1 MISMY
6 FGKPGSGKSTLAAK
20 IALEQ
25 RKNYQHIYC
34 NMPLKIDGVTHITDD
49 CIGKY
54 ELENCLLIIDEA
66 SLFAD
71 NRDFKNFNKNRRLE
85 YFLLHRHRRSDII
98 LLTQGY
104 NCVDKKLRMLTVNL
118 FYIERWGILGHWFST
133 YYPIAYG
140 IHIPESGEKLGEII
154 EGYRKP
160 SFLHKL
166 FTKKKFYRPNYYS
179 YFDSYAFDRFPDLPS
194 EFQPYHDEKTAL
206 KERCGIL
213 GKIKKAIF
221 ERRQKSRANKN
232 KGLQAADISGQSY
245 PSGGVLHFTDQLS
258 GEPYILRTSDADES
272 GEFSF
277 SIEKNSHT
285 RFDLS

>member
-6 FGKPGSGKSTLAAK
+6 FGKPGSGKSTLVAK
-20 IALEQ
+20 IAMEQ

-85 YFLLHRHRRSDII
+85 YFLLHRHRHSDII

-118 FYIERWGILGHWFST
+118 YYIERWGLLGHWFST

-140 IHIPESGEKLGEII
+140 IHIPESGEKLGEIV
-154 EGYRKP
+154 EGYSKP
-160 SFLHKL
+160 SFLYKL
-166 FTKKKFYRPNYYS
+166 FTKKRFYRPKYYP
-179 YFDSYAFDRFPDLPS
+179 YFDSYAFDRFPDLPV
-194 EFQPYHDEKTAL
+194 EFQPYHDDKTAL

-213 GKIKKAIF
+213 GKIKKAIA
-221 ERRQKSRANKN
+221 EKRKKSGTNQST
-232 KGLQAADISGQSY
+232 GFQAVDLSGQSY
-245 PSGGVLHFTDQLS
+245 PSGGVLYFTDELS
-258 GEPYILRTSDADES
+258 GKPYILRTSDADES

-277 SIEKNSHT
+277 SISKDTHS